1 MLLNQNYF
9 LIDNVLQLLV
19 ECMIALNTVDNL
31 DLMSN
36 KVVGDKNKAAVVCCN
51 HSDTK
56 RKKINKTKQRN
67 ENSKLLNS
75 ALWLRED

>member
-1 MLLNQNYF
+1 MLLSQNYF

-31 DLMSN
+31 DSMSN
-36 KVVGDKNKAAVVCCN
+36 KVVGDKNKAAVECCN
-51 HSDTK
+51 HSDTE
-56 RKKINKTKQRN
+56 KKMKTKQRN